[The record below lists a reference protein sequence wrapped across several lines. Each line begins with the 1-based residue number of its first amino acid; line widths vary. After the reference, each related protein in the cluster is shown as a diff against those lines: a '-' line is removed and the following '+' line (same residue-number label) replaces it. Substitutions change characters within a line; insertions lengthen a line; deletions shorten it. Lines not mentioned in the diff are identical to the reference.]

1 MGRYELEVA
10 ASAAL
15 VHCSI
20 SSSALVPPRCSLSL
34 YYPVI
39 TLVHLPL
46 KLLRSRAGAYS
57 SNHRLLTR
65 TSAHTYWA
73 IPENTLGVCTR
84 SLCTCTCTVTTP
96 GTCTCTFCTRI
107 QCVTSPMQSYSYS
120 FFQKNRPLR
129 PIHFFILLP
138 TKGQCSF

>member
-1 MGRYELEVA
+1 MCNWYKRSYATGRYELEVA

-15 VHCSI
+15 VHCSRAPAEL

-46 KLLRSRAGAYS
+46 ELRSRAGAYS

-65 TSAHTYWA
+65 TSAHTYYMQFVDVYGGLRDPLA
-73 IPENTLGVCTR
+73 EGVHTD
-84 SLCTCTCTVTTP
+84 
-96 GTCTCTFCTRI
+96 
-107 QCVTSPMQSYSYS
+107 
-120 FFQKNRPLR
+120 
-129 PIHFFILLP
+129 
-138 TKGQCSF
+138 